1 MQFEKSLSVSEL
13 TAQLKGLIESNYS
26 SIFVKGEISNFT
38 HHSSGHMYFTLK
50 DKYSELKAVMFKG
63 NNSSLQF
70 SPKNGDNVILQGKL
84 SIYEA
89 RGQYQII
96 AQHMEPA
103 GIGALYLEFEKSKKR
118 LKEEGLF
125 DTSIKKKLPRFPTTI
140 GIVSSITGAA
150 LRDMLTIFKR
160 RAPQIKIIIRS
171 ALVQGFD
178 APKDIIAG
186 IKEFSNH
193 DDIDI
198 LIVARGGGSFEDL
211 WPFNDEDLA
220 REIFK
225 CPIPIISAVGHE
237 TDITISD
244 MVADLRAPTPS
255 AASEI
260 TTNHYVETEQT
271 INNFQARLVN
281 IITSKTSALWQMLD
295 NLLERLVVQKPKNVF
310 NQHKEKINYLS
321 KALHMS
327 MQRSINKEES
337 SYSNLRAK
345 LNALSPINTLDR
357 GYSIAYKEDRSII
370 RKPSD
375 LNEGESFIVKL
386 AKGDLPAKKISQKL
400 N

>member
-13 TAQLKGLIESNYS
+13 TSQLKGLIESNYS
-26 SIFVKGEISNFT
+26 SVFVKGEISNFT

-70 SPKNGDNVILQGKL
+70 LPKNGDDVILQGKL

-125 DTSIKKKLPRFPTTI
+125 DTSLKKKLPRFPTTI

-220 REIFK
+220 REIVK

-295 NLLERLVVQKPKNVF
+295 NFSERLAVQKPRNVF
-310 NQHKEKINYLS
+310 NQHKEKINHLS
-321 KALHMS
+321 KALLMS

-375 LNEGESFIVKL
+375 LDEGESFIVKL
-386 AKGDLPAKKISQKL
+386 AKGDLPAKKISQ

>member
-1 MQFEKSLSVSEL
+1 MQFEKSLSVSQL

-70 SPKNGDNVILQGKL
+70 LPKNGDDVILQGKL
-84 SIYEA
+84 SVYEA

-125 DTSIKKKLPRFPTTI
+125 DTSLKKKLPRFPTTI

-171 ALVQGFD
+171 ALVQGSD

-186 IKEFSNH
+186 IKEFSNLN
-193 DDIDI
+193 DIDI

-260 TTNHYVETEQT
+260 TTNHYVETEQA

-281 IITSKTSALWQMLD
+281 IITSKTSANWQLLD
-295 NLLERLVVQKPKNVF
+295 NFSERLVAQKPKNVF
-310 NQHKEKINYLS
+310 NQHKEKIRHLS
-321 KALHMS
+321 KALLMS
-327 MQRSINKEES
+327 MQQSISKEES
-337 SYSNLRAK
+337 SFSNLRAK

>member
-1 MQFEKSLSVSEL
+1 MKFEKSLSVSEL
-13 TAQLKGLIESNYS
+13 TAQLKSLIESNYS

-63 NNSSLQF
+63 NNSTLPF
-70 SPKNGDNVILQGKL
+70 SPKNGDDVILQGKL
-84 SIYEA
+84 SVYEA

-96 AQHMEPA
+96 AQHMEPE

-125 DTSIKKKLPRFPTTI
+125 DTSLKKKLPRFPTTI

-171 ALVQGFD
+171 ALVQGSD

-186 IKEFSNH
+186 IREFSNL
-193 DDIDI
+193 DDVDI
-198 LIVARGGGSFEDL
+198 LIVGRGGGSFEDL

-220 REIFK
+220 REIVK
-225 CPIPIISAVGHE
+225 CAIPIISAVGHE

-281 IITSKTSALWQMLD
+281 IITSKTSSLWQLLD
-295 NLLERLVVQKPKNVF
+295 NISERLVVQKPKNVF
-310 NQHKEKINYLS
+310 NQHKEKINHLS
-321 KALHMS
+321 KALLMS
-327 MQRSINKEES
+327 MQRSLKKEES
-337 SYSNLRAK
+337 SYSNLLAK

-375 LNEGESFIVKL
+375 LDEGESFIVKL
-386 AKGDLPAKKISQKL
+386 AKGDLPAKKISQ

>member
-63 NNSSLQF
+63 NNSSLPF
-70 SPKNGDNVILQGKL
+70 SPKNGDDVILQGKL
-84 SIYEA
+84 SVYEA

-125 DTSIKKKLPRFPTTI
+125 DTSLKKKLPRFPTTI

-150 LRDMLTIFKR
+150 LKDMLTIFKR
-160 RAPQIKIIIRS
+160 RAPQIKIMIRS
-171 ALVQGFD
+171 ALVQGSD

-186 IKEFSNH
+186 IREFSNL
-193 DDIDI
+193 DDVDI
-198 LIVARGGGSFEDL
+198 LIVGRGGGSFEDL

-260 TTNHYVETEQT
+260 PTNHYVETEQI

-281 IITSKTSALWQMLD
+281 IITSKTSSLWQLLD
-295 NLLERLVVQKPKNVF
+295 NISERLVVQKPKNVF
-310 NQHKEKINYLS
+310 NQHKEKINHLS
-321 KALHMS
+321 KALLMS

-375 LNEGESFIVKL
+375 LEEGESFIVKL

>member
-26 SIFVKGEISNFT
+26 SVFVKGEISNFT

-70 SPKNGDNVILQGKL
+70 LPKNGDDVILQGKL

-125 DTSIKKKLPRFPTTI
+125 DTSLKKKLPRFPTTI

-220 REIFK
+220 REIVK

-295 NLLERLVVQKPKNVF
+295 NFSERLAVQKPRNVF
-310 NQHKEKINYLS
+310 NQHKEKINHLS
-321 KALHMS
+321 KALLMS

-375 LNEGESFIVKL
+375 LDEGESFTVKL
-386 AKGDLPAKKISQKL
+386 AKGDLPAKKISQ

>member
-13 TAQLKGLIESNYS
+13 TSQLKGLIESNYS
-26 SIFVKGEISNFT
+26 SVFVKGEISNFT

-70 SPKNGDNVILQGKL
+70 LPKNGDDVILQGKL

-125 DTSIKKKLPRFPTTI
+125 DTSLKKKLPRFPTTI

-220 REIFK
+220 REIVK

-295 NLLERLVVQKPKNVF
+295 NFSERLAVQKPRNVF
-310 NQHKEKINYLS
+310 NQHKEKINHLS
-321 KALHMS
+321 KALLMS

-375 LNEGESFIVKL
+375 LDEGESFTVKL
-386 AKGDLPAKKISQKL
+386 AKGDLPAKKISQ

>member
-70 SPKNGDNVILQGKL
+70 LPKNGDDVILQGKL

-125 DTSIKKKLPRFPTTI
+125 DTSLKKKLPRFPTTI

-220 REIFK
+220 REIVK

-295 NLLERLVVQKPKNVF
+295 NFSERLAVQKPRNVF
-310 NQHKEKINYLS
+310 NQHKEKINHLS
-321 KALHMS
+321 KALLMS

-375 LNEGESFIVKL
+375 LDEGESFIVKL
-386 AKGDLPAKKISQKL
+386 AKGDLPAKKISQ

>member
-26 SIFVKGEISNFT
+26 SVFVKGEISNFT

-70 SPKNGDNVILQGKL
+70 LPKNGDDVILQGKL

-125 DTSIKKKLPRFPTTI
+125 DTSLKKKLPRFPTTI

-220 REIFK
+220 REIVK

-295 NLLERLVVQKPKNVF
+295 NFSERLAVQKPRNVF
-310 NQHKEKINYLS
+310 NQHKEKINHLS
-321 KALHMS
+321 KALLMS

-375 LNEGESFIVKL
+375 LDEGESFIVKL
-386 AKGDLPAKKISQKL
+386 AKGDLPAKKISQ